1 MGKKAFQV
9 AEAELKL
16 YSCAKFYSCNM
27 KKVPIVLGVIA
38 VLLSAVAVYFA
49 KSGSDLVYVDV
60 NKLIEGYKRTKDAK
74 VEFEKKTKDM
84 KVNLDSMM
92 SNWQKELKNY
102 EKERAAL
109 SPKELQLK
117 QELLGTKQQQ
127 INAYQE
133 NLQKQAMDE
142 DKKMTQTVVNDIND
156 YIKEYGK
163 VHGYKMIFGASG
175 TGNIMYASEGTDL
188 TNDVLIGLNKEYEK
202 K

>member
-1 MGKKAFQV
+1 
-9 AEAELKL
+9 
-16 YSCAKFYSCNM
+16 M
-27 KKVPIVLGVIA
+27 KKIPVVLGVIA
-38 VLLSAVAVYFA
+38 VVLSAVAVYFA

-74 VEFEKKTKDM
+74 AEFEKKTKDM

-133 NLQKQAMDE
+133 NLQKQAMNE
-142 DKKMTQTVVNDIND
+142 EKKMTQTVVNDIND

-163 VHGYKMIFGASG
+163 THGYKMIFGASG

>member
-1 MGKKAFQV
+1 
-9 AEAELKL
+9 
-16 YSCAKFYSCNM
+16 M
-27 KKVPIVLGVIA
+27 KKIPVVLGVVA
-38 VLLSAVAVYFA
+38 VLLSAVAVYVA

-74 VEFEKKTKDM
+74 TEFEKKTKDM

-133 NLQKQAMDE
+133 SLQKQAME
-142 DKKMTQTVVNDIND
+142 EEKKMTQTVVNDIND

-163 VHGYKMIFGASG
+163 AHGYKMIFGASG
-175 TGNIMYASEGTDL
+175 TGNIMYAGEGTDL
-188 TNDVLIGLNKEYEK
+188 TSDVLIGLNKEYEK